1 MQIRPFIPSL
11 CILGMGVTFIALGF
25 NAKRNAARLASEG
38 VSQAGTIT
46 RAEVQTGSKGKK
58 RYLVRVNWGEGD
70 QTRTDDPF
78 SVTKTFYLSRV
89 GEGGVV
95 ADPSVILRFFPGDPE
110 SAVLVGGTSDLGGME
125 WLGYFVAALGAF
137 FLIRTYRRVSRTQ

>member
-11 CILGMGVTFIALGF
+11 CILGMGVTFIGLGL
-25 NAKRNAARLASEG
+25 NAKRSATRLASEG
-38 VSQAGTIT
+38 VSHAGTIT
-46 RAEVQTGSKGKK
+46 RAEVQKGSKGKK

-95 ADPSVILRFFPGDPE
+95 ADPSVTLRCFPGDPD
-110 SAVLVGGTSDLGGME
+110 SAVLVGGSSDLGGME
-125 WLGYFVAALGAF
+125 WLGDLVAATGG
-137 FLIRTYRRVSRTQ
+137 FLMIRTYRRVSRTQ